1 MNKLRAALR
10 EKFGPRRY
18 RITCRAEVEVYGTP
32 IPNTNVSG
40 WYFFGYLEDMHHWF
54 DLED

>member
-1 MNKLRAALR
+1 MRKLRDSLR

-18 RITCRAEVEVYGTP
+18 RITWNAEVHVYGQL
-32 IPNTNVSG
+32 PNSNYSG
-40 WYFFGYLEDMHHWF
+40 WYFYGYLEDMHHWF